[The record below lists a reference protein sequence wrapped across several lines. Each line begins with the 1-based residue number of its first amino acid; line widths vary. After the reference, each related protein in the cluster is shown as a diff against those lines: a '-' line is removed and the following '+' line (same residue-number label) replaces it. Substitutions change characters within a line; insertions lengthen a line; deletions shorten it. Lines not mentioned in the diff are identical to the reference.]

1 MRNTT
6 TGAGFTRFTRFTSPR
21 VGEEVRGV
29 ERASGLELIRL
40 SEGLYNN
47 IFFFFTEQA
56 STNVNSKPSR

>member
-47 IFFFFTEQA
+47 IFFFLQ
-56 STNVNSKPSR
+56 SRRAQT